1 LGSEYPY
8 LSVIG
13 VRMYLTNNT
22 IPDIA
27 FTVNLLTRY
36 SVDPTMRHWN
46 EVKDVLRYIQGTP
59 DLGHFYKKN
68 WI

>member
-1 LGSEYPY
+1 
-8 LSVIG
+8 
-13 VRMYLTNNT
+13 MYLTNNT

-68 WI
+68 RI